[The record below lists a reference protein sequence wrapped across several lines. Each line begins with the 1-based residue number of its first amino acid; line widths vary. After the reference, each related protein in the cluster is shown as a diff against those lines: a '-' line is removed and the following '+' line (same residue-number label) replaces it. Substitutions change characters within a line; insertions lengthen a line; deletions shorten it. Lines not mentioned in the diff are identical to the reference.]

1 MGFKVQAAV
10 HALADT
16 EMGEQSIGSTLATS
30 GLAWSSLVLAC
41 AKLENPHVAP
51 IRLQQ
56 TQATRPI
63 SRLRLGPA
71 NSVFMLKTG
80 LTFWR
85 L

>member
-16 EMGEQSIGSTLATS
+16 GMGEQSIASTLAAD
-30 GLAWSSLVLAC
+30 GLARPSAVLAC

-56 TQATRPI
+56 SQPIRPI

-71 NSVFMLKTG
+71 DSVFIRKTDFT
-80 LTFWR
+80 LWR

>member
-10 HALADT
+10 HAMGDT
-16 EMGEQSIGSTLATS
+16 GMGEQSIESTLATN
-30 GLAWSSLVLAC
+30 GLAWPSPVLAC

-56 TQATRPI
+56 TQPTRPI

-71 NSVFMLKTG
+71 NSVFMLKTD